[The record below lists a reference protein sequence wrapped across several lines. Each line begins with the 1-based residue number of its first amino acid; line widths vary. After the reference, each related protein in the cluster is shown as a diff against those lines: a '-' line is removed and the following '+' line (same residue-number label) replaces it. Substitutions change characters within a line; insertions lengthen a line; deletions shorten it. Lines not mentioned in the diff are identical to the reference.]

1 LPDCPA
7 VVTARSGDQ
16 LDDEA
21 AIVTDG
27 GRSFILPDVGT
38 EVVDRE
44 QVDQGDETPT
54 AVVVAIHP
62 TTTASDFV
70 IRGLDATVADVNPDW
85 SDIAPVVE
93 VVFREAL
100 AKTTL
105 DYGGKETP
113 DPAECRRNGLVV
125 YSYPAP
131 RLMQSRRSS

>member
-1 LPDCPA
+1 MRTECLFCEWQGAKNQWPRHLPDCPA

-38 EVVDRE
+38 
-44 QVDQGDETPT
+44 
-54 AVVVAIHP
+54 
-62 TTTASDFV
+62 
-70 IRGLDATVADVNPDW
+70 
-85 SDIAPVVE
+85 E